1 MSIKKISLTAGIS
14 LAVISVAWAGTTAQK
29 LSASTVGNSAPAQA
43 VTSQPVRNEVALIE
57 QGSALMV
64 HGTVNGTATFT
75 FELDTGA
82 SIVVLP
88 RNVAARL
95 VTAADYL
102 GMRTYVFGDGR
113 KRVQPTYRLR
123 SVTVGGLTAT
133 NVTCVMGEEE
143 DTFLLGLGFLQRF
156 KSWSIDNERRVL
168 VLQS

>member
-1 MSIKKISLTAGIS
+1 MTIKTISLTAANS
-14 LAVISVAWAGTTAQK
+14 LAAISVAWADTTVAK
-29 LSASTVGNSAPAQA
+29 LNASTVGNSAPAQA
-43 VTSQPVRNEVALIE
+43 VTSQPTRSEVVLIE

-102 GMRTYVFGDGR
+102 GMRTYVFGDGG

-143 DTFLLGLGFLQRF
+143 DTFLLGRSFLQQF
-156 KSWSIDNERRVL
+156 ESWSIDNGRRVL